1 MAEHEHPFGHEPSA
15 IAVRRVLMIGAI
27 LAFVVITSVVVL
39 HFVLRDMVMPRHAE
53 LMLRPGVLP
62 PEPRLQPSPQN
73 DLAVFRAKKEA
84 LLSGYGWTDTSHTYA
99 RIPIARAM
107 QIYAQQRAAQSRE
120 KSNTAMQK
128 GKQQ

>member
-15 IAVRRVLMIGAI
+15 IAAGRVLVIGAI
-27 LAFVVITSVVVL
+27 LAFVVLTSVVVL
-39 HFVLRDMVMPRHAE
+39 HFVLRDLVMPRHAE

-73 DLAVFRAKKEA
+73 DLAVFRARKEA
-84 LLSGYGWTDTSHTYA
+84 LLSGYAWTDAKHTYA

-107 QIYAQQRAAQSRE
+107 QIYARQHAAAARAATTGAPQ
-120 KSNTAMQK
+120 
-128 GKQQ
+128 